1 MGYTIFM
8 QIFSWNDIQ
17 TSLNTGKENSFFS
30 EGCGI
35 CIGSFDGLHKGHQFL
50 LKKMIDSCQKDG
62 IKAGVLTFTRPLP
75 AIKHPKD
82 YKGDICTLDQRI
94 SRLQRMG
101 LDFLILVDF
110 DETFASMLGSDF
122 FTILLNVCNLKLV
135 AEGCDFRCGYKG
147 AMDVQALKYYCE
159 RNKIKSIFIDPVY
172 YDSENAK
179 IYTPDDAN
187 YNEIISKPS
196 ETIQRVSS
204 SHIRELLQKQ
214 FHTTANLLL
223 SF

>member
-1 MGYTIFM
+1 M
-8 QIFSWNDIQ
+8 QIFSWNDIL
-17 TSLNTGKENSFFS
+17 TSLNTGKENPFFS

-35 CIGSFDGLHKGHQFL
+35 CVGSFDGLHKGHQFL
-50 LKKMIDSCQKDG
+50 LKKMIDSCKKNEL
-62 IKAGVLTFTRPLP
+62 KAGAVTFTRPLP
-75 AIKHPKD
+75 AIKHPED
-82 YKGDICTLDQRI
+82 YKGDICTLNQRI
-94 SRLQRMG
+94 SRLEKIG
-101 LDFLILVDF
+101 LDFIILVDF
-110 DETFASMLGSDF
+110 DETFASMLGSYF
-122 FTILLNVCNLKLV
+122 FTILVNVCNLKLV

-147 AMDVQALKYYCE
+147 AMDVQALKYFCE
-159 RNKIKSIFIDPVY
+159 KNEINSIFINPVY

-179 IYTPDDAN
+179 IYTPDDAV
-187 YNEIISKPS
+187 YSEIISNPS

>member
-1 MGYTIFM
+1 MGYNDFM

-17 TSLNTGKENSFFS
+17 TSLNTGKENPFFS
-30 EGCGI
+30 DGCGM
-35 CIGSFDGLHKGHQFL
+35 CVGSFDGLHKGHQFL
-50 LKKMIDSCQKDG
+50 LKKMIKACKNDG
-62 IKAGVLTFTRPLP
+62 LKAGAVTFTRPLP
-75 AIKHPKD
+75 AIKHPDD

-94 SRLQRMG
+94 FRLEKTG
-101 LDFLILVDF
+101 LDFIILVDF

-122 FTILLNVCNLKLV
+122 FTILINVCNLKLV

-147 AMDVQALKYYCE
+147 AMDVQALNYFCE
-159 RNKIKSIFIDPVY
+159 KNKIKAIFIDPVY

-179 IYTPDDAN
+179 IYTPDDDT

-214 FHTTANLLL
+214 FHTTADFLL

>member
-1 MGYTIFM
+1 ME
-8 QIFSWNDIQ
+8 Q
-17 TSLNTGKENSFFS
+17 SL
-30 EGCGI
+30 
-35 CIGSFDGLHKGHQFL
+35 
-50 LKKMIDSCQKDG
+50 
-62 IKAGVLTFTRPLP
+62 
-75 AIKHPKD
+75 
-82 YKGDICTLDQRI
+82 Y
-94 SRLQRMG
+94 
-101 LDFLILVDF
+101 
-110 DETFASMLGSDF
+110 
-122 FTILLNVCNLKLV
+122 LLNLCNLNLV

>member
-1 MGYTIFM
+1 
-8 QIFSWNDIQ
+8 
-17 TSLNTGKENSFFS
+17 
-30 EGCGI
+30 
-35 CIGSFDGLHKGHQFL
+35 
-50 LKKMIDSCQKDG
+50 MIDSCKKNEL
-62 IKAGVLTFTRPLP
+62 KAGAVTFTRPLP
-75 AIKHPKD
+75 AIKHPED